1 MKNPNP
7 IIPPGMNLEKSRR
20 GRSNMRIAVV
30 VIVLVHVALFAGIL
44 FNACSQKEDDAAANP
59 PPEENNIN
67 TVTALD
73 IPAPSGGGMDISS
86 LPTAGGGSDM
96 GNPIGG
102 IEPLPLAGGGIE
114 PLPPAGGGTGGLGS
128 LTPAAGAG
136 GASGAFATPSISG
149 TEHTILSGDNY
160 TTIAKKY
167 GVSINAVK
175 DANPSL
181 DPRRLQIGH
190 KVNIP
195 TVTTA
200 PPSIGSGS
208 GTTLALAANEY
219 VIKRGDSLS
228 TIAQRHGTSVKALR
242 AANNL
247 KTDLIL
253 AGEKLKL
260 PAGAGARIPAPSAG
274 SGSSLPPPPGTE

>member
-7 IIPPGMNLEKSRR
+7 IIPPGMNLDKSRR

-44 FNACSQKEDDAAANP
+44 FNACSQKEDEAANP
-59 PPEENNIN
+59 PPEENKI
-67 TVTALD
+67 TTDTALD
-73 IPAPSGGGMDISS
+73 IPAPSGGGMDIST
-86 LPTAGGGSDM
+86 LPPAGVGSDT

-114 PLPPAGGGTGGLGS
+114 PLPPSDGGTGGLGS
-128 LTPAAGAG
+128 LPPAAGAG
-136 GASGAFATPSISG
+136 GSIGAVAPPSISG
-149 TEHTILSGDNY
+149 NEHTILSGDNY

-167 GVSINAVK
+167 GVSIKAIK

-195 TVTTA
+195 AVTTA

-208 GTTLALAANEY
+208 DTTLALAANEY

-228 TIAQRHGTSVKALR
+228 TIAKRHGTSVKALR

-260 PAGAGARIPAPSAG
+260 PAGASTTIPAPSAG
-274 SGSSLPPPPGTE
+274 VGSSLQPPPGTE